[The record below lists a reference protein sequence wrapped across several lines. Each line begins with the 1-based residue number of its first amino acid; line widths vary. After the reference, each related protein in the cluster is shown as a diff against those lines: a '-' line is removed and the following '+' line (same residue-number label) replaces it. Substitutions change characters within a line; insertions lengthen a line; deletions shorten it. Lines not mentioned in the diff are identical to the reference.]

1 MEDGIIFRNLTKF
14 DSIGLLELRNKKDVF
29 KWLINNNTIALTEHD
44 KWFKEL
50 VNNRNDITMIAEF
63 DYNVIGFLH
72 LQRIEPSIFELHF
85 RVDPEFQGQGV
96 AQKLFDLTLTNN
108 QDIFGKSIIAKVK
121 QNNSKSINFFLRNSF
136 EMYQEVD
143 LIKFRKEF

>member
-1 MEDGIIFRNLTKF
+1 MEDGIVFRNLTKF
-14 DSIGLLELRNKKDVF
+14 DSIGLLDLRNEKDVF
-29 KWLINNNTIALTEHD
+29 KWLINNNAISLTEHD

-50 VNNRNDITMIAEF
+50 INNRNDITMIAEF
-63 DYNVIGFLH
+63 DYNIVGFLH

-85 RVDPEFQGQGV
+85 RVHPEFQGQGV

-108 QDIFGKSIIAKVK
+108 KNIFGKSIIAKVK
-121 QNNSKSINFFLRNSF
+121 QNNSKSINFFLKNSF
-136 EMYQEVD
+136 EMYKDVE